1 MNTQAIESGY
11 YVEMTDTFGGEPNYC
26 WIRRAVVQANS
37 TREALKLA
45 RREFGYLAKHG
56 RITSDYGDEIH
67 WKPYGQHR
75 VIMVRWSDNPHE
87 MSFA

>member
-1 MNTQAIESGY
+1 MDTQTPDFGY

-26 WIRRAVVQANS
+26 WVRRTVIQANS
-37 TREALKLA
+37 ARDAMRLA

-56 RITSDYGDEIH
+56 RITRDYGDEIH
-67 WKPYGQHR
+67 WQPYSQCR
-75 VIMVRWSDNPHE
+75 VIMVRWSDSPYE